1 MIANDSRKPIRSLF
15 IAVAVLAL
23 TAGGAAAQEKACSQA
38 DSAAAEKA
46 LDRVVNWDLM
56 YKAWKEYGHCD
67 RGLVEDVFT
76 DALMRLAVEWK
87 HVDQFAARYQGD
99 AQFKAFVNKH
109 LKSLTGRE
117 DAKSVHSRA
126 RQSCPPKHDAF
137 CAELAEAAKQ

>member
-1 MIANDSRKPIRSLF
+1 MHAMRTIL
-15 IAVAVLAL
+15 AVLAL
-23 TAGGAAAQEKACSQA
+23 ASGVATAQDKECSQA
-38 DSAAAEKA
+38 QSAAAEKA

-56 YKAWKEYGHCD
+56 FRAWKDYGHCD
-67 RGLVEDVFT
+67 RGSVEDVFT

-87 HVDQFAARYQGD
+87 HVDQFATRYQGD

-109 LKSLTGRE
+109 LKSPAGKE

-126 RQSCPPKHDAF
+126 KQSCPPQQEAF